1 MGGHLQPATTLT
13 YIVRSSQPQQAL
25 NCSVCLKKW
34 RHICSYLFTWKK
46 NNAWLTS
53 FSSSAFRC
61 ATTNFNEPALI
72 SSFLDFFP
80 ARKRFRLACHSV
92 SHVPSCSRLFEVK
105 STYCL
110 FFYSYSHFIFIT
122 SIIFIYYVYFW
133 TEFLLFVNL
142 NQNWTNRVMR
152 INWGL
157 TDLFLLFQLQRI

>member
-110 FFYSYSHFIFIT
+110 FF
-122 SIIFIYYVYFW
+122 
-133 TEFLLFVNL
+133 
-142 NQNWTNRVMR
+142 
-152 INWGL
+152 
-157 TDLFLLFQLQRI
+157 LFLFSLYIHYFYYFYLLCLFLDWVPFIRKLKPKLNK